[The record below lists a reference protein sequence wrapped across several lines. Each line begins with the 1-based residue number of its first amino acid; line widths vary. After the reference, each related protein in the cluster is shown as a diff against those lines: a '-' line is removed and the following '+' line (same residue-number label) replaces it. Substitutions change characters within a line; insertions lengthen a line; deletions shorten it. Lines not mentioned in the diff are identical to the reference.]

1 MANDYTVGD
10 VVAEFLSACGV
21 STVFGIASVHNI
33 PMLDAIGRRNSIRF
47 VMTRGEL
54 GGAHMADGYARVAQG
69 LGVII
74 SSTGPGAANTIGGLI
89 EARFAGSPV
98 LHITGQT
105 STKFVDRGAGSVHDP
120 NDQLGMMA
128 SVCKSA
134 YRIRSANQ
142 ALGVLTQAATEALTA
157 PMGPVSVE
165 VPIDLQRTRI
175 ERPAMLDHFVLP
187 LPPPRVPTAVELDEL
202 AERVLAAKRPMLWLG
217 NGAKGAGG
225 SAAKLLDLGFGM
237 VTSFNGRATVPETHP
252 RNLGGLTGIGMP
264 IITDFYKT
272 VDLCL
277 VVGCRVRGH
286 ETNDFTV
293 QLPSNLVQIDADPMA
308 NGRTYPN
315 QYFVCGD
322 AEATL
327 AGLLSRI
334 EGKLQIAPGYPQ
346 EFEQLKRDAQKA
358 FMETLG
364 AYGTFSA
371 QLRKVMPQDA
381 IWARDVT
388 QNNTTWGNRVF
399 PLNAPNQNVYPV
411 GAGIGQG
418 LCLGIGAAVAA
429 GDRKTVVMTGDGGFY
444 LNVGEL
450 WTAVQ
455 ENLDMVVIVM
465 NDRGYGVIK
474 RIQDATAQG
483 RRYYADLTGPEIS
496 KLAAL
501 SDIPY
506 FRVEQADAFGP
517 TVARALEHRGL
528 SMVEVDMN
536 AVGEF
541 PPYYP
546 FNQLAKKPAS

>member
-1 MANDYTVGD
+1 MPTDYTVGD

-21 STVFGIASVHNI
+21 TTVFGIASVHNI
-33 PMLDAIGRRNSIRF
+33 PMLDAIGRRNTIRF
-47 VMTRGEL
+47 MMARGEL
-54 GGAHMADGYARVAQG
+54 GGAHMADGYARVSQG
-69 LGVII
+69 LGVIF

-105 STKFVDRGAGSVHDP
+105 STRYVDRAMGSVHDP
-120 NDQLGMMA
+120 YDQLGMMG
-128 SVCKSA
+128 SVCKAA
-134 YRIRSANQ
+134 YRIRTAQN
-142 ALGVLTQAATEALTA
+142 ALGILTQAATEALTA

-165 VPIDLQRTRI
+165 VPIDLQRARI
-175 ERPAMLDHFVLP
+175 ERPAMLDNFVLP
-187 LPPPRVPTAVELDEL
+187 LPPPRVPSASELDEL
-202 AERVLAAKRPMLWLG
+202 ATRVIAAKRPMLWLG
-217 NGAKGAGG
+217 NGAKKAG
-225 SAAKLLDLGFGM
+225 SAAAKLLDMGFGM
-237 VTSFNGRATVPETHP
+237 VTSFNGRATVSEDHP
-252 RNLGGLTGIGMP
+252 QNMGGLTGIGMP

-277 VVGCRVRGH
+277 VVGCRLRGH

-293 QLPSNLVQIDADPMA
+293 KLPDNLIQVDADPTA
-308 NGRTYPN
+308 NGRTYASN
-315 QYFVCGD
+315 YFVCGD

-327 AGLLSRI
+327 NGLVSRI
-334 EGKLQIAPGYPQ
+334 EGKLKVAPGYVA
-346 EFEQLKRDAQKA
+346 EFTELKRNAQQI
-358 FMETLG
+358 FIETLG

-371 QLRKVMPQDA
+371 QLRKIMPRDA

-418 LCLGIGAAVAA
+418 FCLGIGAAAAA
-429 GDRKTVVMTGDGGFY
+429 GDRRTVVMTGDGGFF

-455 ENLDMVVIVM
+455 EGLDMTVIVM

-483 RRYYADLTGPEIS
+483 RRFYADLESPDLE
-496 KLAAL
+496 KLAGL
-501 SDIPY
+501 SDIPF
-506 FRVEQADAFGP
+506 FRCSRADTFGD
-517 TVARALEHRGL
+517 TVAKAMAIKGL
-528 SMVEVDMN
+528 TMVEVDMT

-546 FNQLAKKPAS
+546 FNQKPAG

>member
-1 MANDYTVGD
+1 MASDYTVGD
-10 VVAEFLSACGV
+10 LVAEFLSACGV
-21 STVFGIASVHNI
+21 TTVFGIASVHNI
-33 PMLDAIGRRNSIRF
+33 PMLDAIGRRNTIRF
-47 VMTRGEL
+47 MMARGEL
-54 GGAHMADGYARVAQG
+54 GGAHMADGYARVSQG
-69 LGVII
+69 LGVIF

-105 STKFVDRGAGSVHDP
+105 ATKFVDRAQGTVHDP
-120 NDQLGMMA
+120 VNQLGMMA
-128 SVCKSA
+128 SVCKAA
-134 YRIRSANQ
+134 YRIRSAQN
-142 ALGVLTQAATEALTA
+142 ALGVLTQAAVEALSA

-165 VPIDLQRTRI
+165 VPIDLQRVRI
-175 ERPAMLDHFVLP
+175 ERPAMLDNFVLP
-187 LPPPRVPTAVELDEL
+187 LPAPRVPGAPELDEL
-202 AERVLAAKRPMLWLG
+202 AARVIAAKRPLLWLG
-217 NGAKGAGG
+217 NGAKQAGG
-225 SAAKLLDLGFGM
+225 AAAKLLDMGFGM
-237 VTSFNGRATVPETHP
+237 VTSFNGRGTVPEDHP
-252 RNLGGLTGIGMP
+252 RNLGGLTGSGMP
-264 IITDFYKT
+264 IVADFYKT

-277 VVGCRVRGH
+277 IVGCRVRGH
-286 ETNDFTV
+286 ETNDFNV
-293 QLPSNLVQIDADPMA
+293 RLPENRVQIDADPLA
-308 NGRTYPN
+308 NGRTYAS

-322 AEATL
+322 AKATL
-327 AGLLSRI
+327 DALVSRI
-334 EGKLQIAPGYPQ
+334 EGKLQVAAGYKE
-346 EFEQLKRDAQKA
+346 EFAGLKRDAQKV
-358 FMETLG
+358 FIDTLG
-364 AYGTFSA
+364 AYGTFSG
-371 QLRKVMPQDA
+371 QLRKIMPRDA

-418 LCLGIGAAVAA
+418 LCLGIGAAAAA
-429 GDRKTVVMTGDGGFY
+429 GDRKTVVMTGDGGFF

-483 RRYYADLTGPEIS
+483 RRFYADLESPDLE

-506 FRVEQADAFGP
+506 FRCSHADTFGD
-517 TVARALEHRGL
+517 TVAKALAIKGL
-528 SMVEVDMN
+528 TMVEVDMT

-541 PPYYP
+541 PAYYP
-546 FNQLAKKPAS
+546 FNQKPAA